1 MSEDEIRRVFQNS
14 VFGAQ
19 FDGKKQCP
27 SPAVAV
33 MTSEDRDIGNVL
45 LKLFQRQVMQYIASG
60 RESMRKGYPRLV

>member
-14 VFGAQ
+14 AFGAQ

-33 MTSEDRDIGNVL
+33 SSEDRDIGNVL
-45 LKLFQRQVMQYIASG
+45 LKPFQRQFMQYVGTGIKSLYNG
-60 RESMRKGYPRLV
+60 

>member
-19 FDGKKQCP
+19 FDGKEQCP

-33 MTSEDRDIGNVL
+33 ISSEDRDIGNVF
-45 LKLFQRQVMQYIASG
+45 LKLHQRHVMQYVGTG
-60 RESMRKGYPRLV
+60 RESICNG